1 VALPSVQV
9 LFALLLTVP
18 LPARFGSII
27 PFQEVVF
34 FATLVWTALSAG
46 LLLAPSADHRLLVD
60 APCQGAPPAGDKPF
74 RYRRY
79 DGCWALAMMGTVFVI
94 ADVLLG
100 SYYDASAVVGL
111 IAAFFLYA

>member
-1 VALPSVQV
+1 VALPGVQV

-18 LPARFGSII
+18 LSARLGSIT

-46 LLLAPSADHRLLVD
+46 LLLAPSAITVSCGD
-60 APCQGAPPAGDKPF
+60 APRQGAPPAGDKPF

-79 DGCWALAMMGTVFVI
+79 D
-94 ADVLLG
+94 
-100 SYYDASAVVGL
+100 
-111 IAAFFLYA
+111 AARWP